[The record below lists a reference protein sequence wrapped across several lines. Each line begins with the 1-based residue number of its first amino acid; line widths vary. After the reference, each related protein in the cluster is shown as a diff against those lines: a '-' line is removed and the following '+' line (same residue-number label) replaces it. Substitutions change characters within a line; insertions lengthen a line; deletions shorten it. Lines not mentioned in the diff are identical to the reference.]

1 MSQHAGPG
9 SSATA
14 ATIDG
19 ANDPGFCRDC
29 GHRLA
34 ARLTTALATTRC
46 ADCRSPRLIRHPEL
60 FDLSIGHIDCDAFYA
75 AIEKRDDPT
84 LRDKPVIIG
93 GRTRGVVSTACYIA
107 RISGVRSAMPMFK
120 ARQLCPEA
128 VILPPNMA
136 KYSKAGREVRQLML
150 ELTPLVEPLSID
162 EAFLDLSGT
171 ETLHKCYPAESL
183 ARLALKIEAEIGI
196 TVSIG
201 LSHNKFLAKIASD
214 LNKPR
219 GFSVIGRAETLAF
232 LADKPVRFV
241 WGIGQATSD
250 RLAKDGFTTL
260 GQVQAAAE
268 RDLVAR
274 YGKTGAHLWRLA
286 RGQDERTVE
295 PDSPAKSISAETT
308 FDIDIADFE
317 ALAHELWP
325 LCEKVSDRLKRAA
338 LAGGNVHL
346 KLKTAGF
353 KILSRQVSLGA
364 PTRLAET
371 LYRHGR
377 AMLEKE
383 ATGTPYRLIGIGVGD
398 LRDAV
403 DADPLDLGD
412 PEAEQRRKVE
422 AAIDAV
428 RAKLGKASIVKGRS
442 LEGKKK

>member
-1 MSQHAGPG
+1 VPP
-9 SSATA
+9 SAEVRSG
-14 ATIDG
+14 DQP
-19 ANDPGFCRDC
+19 PGFCRDC
-29 GHRLA
+29 GTRLPAGA
-34 ARLTTALATTRC
+34 AGASGPRC
-46 ADCRSPRLIRHPEL
+46 PHCRSPRLIRHAEL
-60 FDLSIGHIDCDAFYA
+60 FALAIGHIDCDAFYA
-75 AIEKRDDPT
+75 AIEKRDDPS

-93 GRTRGVVSTACYIA
+93 GGVRGVVSTACYIA

-120 ARQLCPEA
+120 ARQLCPGA
-128 VILPPNMA
+128 VIIKPNMA
-136 KYSKAGREVRQLML
+136 KYAAAGREVRRLML

-171 ETLHKCYPAESL
+171 EKLHKMSPAESL
-183 ARLALKIEAEIGI
+183 AKLALKIEAEIGI

-219 GFSVIGRAETLAF
+219 GFSVIGQAETVSF

-260 GQVQAAAE
+260 GQVQAASE

-274 YGKTGAHLWRLA
+274 YGRTGSHLWHLA
-286 RGQDERTVE
+286 RGEDHRTVE
-295 PDSPAKSISAETT
+295 PDSPAKSVSAETT

-317 ALAHELWP
+317 TLAHELWP
-325 LCEKVSDRLKRAA
+325 LCEKVSDRLKRAE

-353 KILSRQVSLGA
+353 KILSRQITLPA

-377 AMLEKE
+377 ALLEKE
-383 ATGTPYRLIGIGVGD
+383 AKGTAYRLIGIGVGD
-398 LRDAV
+398 LQDAA
-403 DADPLDLGD
+403 DADPLDLAD

-428 RAKLGKASIVKGRS
+428 RAKLGKGSIGKGRGF
-442 LEGKKK
+442 EGKKS